1 MHLMGLTGGVG
12 MGKSA
17 AADLLRQRGVPVV
30 DTDVLAREI
39 VEPGQPALDEIRRLL
54 GAEVIDEQGCLRREE
69 VARQVFANE
78 ALRGQLEAIT
88 HPRIRERWR
97 AQADQWRRDG
107 QAWGVVVIPLLFE
120 TKAESEFDTVV
131 CVACSAAT
139 QRRRLRDRG
148 WNTEQVEQRI
158 HAQWPVE
165 QKMARAQFVIW
176 TEGGLAVHA
185 EQLDRILMMLGGNET
200 PQS

>member
-1 MHLMGLTGGVG
+1 MHLIGLTGGVG

-17 AADLLRQRGVPVV
+17 AADLLRQRGVPVI
-30 DTDVLAREI
+30 DTDVIAREI

-54 GAEVIDEQGCLRREE
+54 GAEVIDEQGCLRRDE
-69 VARQVFANE
+69 VARQVFAN
-78 ALRGQLEAIT
+78 ATLRDQLEAIT

-107 QAWGVVVIPLLFE
+107 QARGVVVIPLLFE
-120 TKAESEFDTVV
+120 IKAESEFDTVI

-139 QRRRLRDRG
+139 QRRRLLSRG
-148 WNTEQVEQRI
+148 WSNEQIEQRI

-165 QKMARAQFVIW
+165 QKMARANFVIW
-176 TEGGLAVHA
+176 TEGDMAVHA
-185 EQLDRILMMLGGNET
+185 EQIDRILKTLEGAR
-200 PQS
+200 P

>member
-1 MHLMGLTGGVG
+1 MLLIGLTGGVG
-12 MGKSA
+12 MGKST
-17 AADLLRQRGVPVV
+17 AADLLRQRGLPVV

-54 GAEVIDEQGCLRREE
+54 GDEVIDEQGCLRRDE

-78 ALRGQLEAIT
+78 TLRAQLEAIT

-107 QAWGVVVIPLLFE
+107 HARGVVVIPLLFE
-120 TKAESEFDTVV
+120 VQAESEFDTVI
-131 CVACSAAT
+131 CLACSAAT
-139 QRRRLRDRG
+139 QRRRLLDRG
-148 WNTEQVEQRI
+148 WSTEQIEQRI

-165 QKMARAQFVIW
+165 QKMARAHFVIW
-176 TEGGLAVHA
+176 TEDGLGVHA
-185 EQLDRILMMLGGNET
+185 EQLDRILNTLAGT
-200 PQS
+200 SQS